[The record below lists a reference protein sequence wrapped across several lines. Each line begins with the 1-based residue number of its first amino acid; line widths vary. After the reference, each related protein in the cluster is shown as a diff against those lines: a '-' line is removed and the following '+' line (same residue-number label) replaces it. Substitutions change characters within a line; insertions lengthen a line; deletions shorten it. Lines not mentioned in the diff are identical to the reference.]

1 MDGRTNGRTNGRA
14 DRAETRAR
22 GGVEKYLLDKGPV
35 QSPFFVSHDSP
46 IIVSRGPNCAQF
58 RKPSASLSR
67 VGGGGR
73 RARANGIVESVDAR
87 ASGPS
92 RGARERERERG
103 TNERS
108 IGRWNRSRSSI
119 IGTVGAIGRAVRG
132 GSSVRGERWSCRRAR
147 CVDARCSRGVDCET
161 GRRDEASRMT
171 ISGRMGNERR
181 RDGSIARWTR

>member
-1 MDGRTNGRTNGRA
+1 MTRRLSSLGDPIVRNFANRRRHSRASAEADDARGRT
-14 DRAETRAR
+14 
-22 GGVEKYLLDKGPV
+22 
-35 QSPFFVSHDSP
+35 VSS
-46 IIVSRGPNCAQF
+46 
-58 RKPSASLSR
+58 KAS
-67 VGGGGR
+67 
-73 RARANGIVESVDAR
+73 SVDAR
-87 ASGPS
+87 ANGPS
-92 RGARERERERG
+92 RGAREREGERERERGRERG
-103 TNERS
+103 TNDRS

-171 ISGRMGNERR
+171 ISGRIGNERR

>member
-73 RARANGIVESVDAR
+73 RARANGIVESVERRRAR
-87 ASGPS
+87 ERSVAWGE
-92 RGARERERERG
+92 REREREREG
-103 TNERS
+103 ERDERTIDRSVES
-108 IGRWNRSRSSI
+108 ISIIDHRNRRSDRSR
-119 IGTVGAIGRAVRG
+119 
-132 GSSVRGERWSCRRAR
+132 GEGWIL
-147 CVDARCSRGVDCET
+147 GE
-161 GRRDEASRMT
+161 G
-171 ISGRMGNERR
+171 
-181 RDGSIARWTR
+181 

>member
-73 RARANGIVESVDAR
+73 RARANGIVDAR
-87 ASGPS
+87 ANGPS
-92 RGARERERERG
+92 RGAREREREG
-103 TNERS
+103 ERDERTIDRSVES
-108 IGRWNRSRSSI
+108 ISIIDHRNRRSDRSR
-119 IGTVGAIGRAVRG
+119 
-132 GSSVRGERWSCRRAR
+132 GEGWIL
-147 CVDARCSRGVDCET
+147 GE
-161 GRRDEASRMT
+161 G
-171 ISGRMGNERR
+171 
-181 RDGSIARWTR
+181 